1 MLRHSTMNAVRSAG
15 LIAAL
20 MVCLPELPA
29 EAARGGRM
37 GGGSF
42 RSSRTSYRSS
52 PSYRTRTTTTT
63 TYRTTPAPTRTVY
76 VPVQTPPPRTR
87 LGDAVRTGAAVAGGV
102 VAGNMI
108 SDAIRRPVVQA
119 APGTVVVPSP
129 ATVPTPA
136 AVPVPA
142 MTAPAAPLAT
152 VQTVDNWWGGFWWGG
167 GLALL
172 LSWFLGRRR

>member
-1 MLRHSTMNAVRSAG
+1 MS
-15 LIAAL
+15 
-20 MVCLPELPA
+20 
-29 EAARGGRM
+29 
-37 GGGSF
+37 GGSF

-52 PSYRTRTTTTT
+52 PSYRSRTTTTTT
-63 TYRTTPAPTRTVY
+63 TYRTPPAPTRTVY
-76 VPVQTPPPRTR
+76 VPVQTPPPRSR

-119 APGTVVVPSP
+119 APSSTMNVN
-129 ATVPTPA
+129 PTPA
-136 AVPVPA
+136 ALPVPT
-142 MTAPAAPLAT
+142 TATPAAPLAT

-172 LSWFLGRRR
+172 LSWFLFRRR